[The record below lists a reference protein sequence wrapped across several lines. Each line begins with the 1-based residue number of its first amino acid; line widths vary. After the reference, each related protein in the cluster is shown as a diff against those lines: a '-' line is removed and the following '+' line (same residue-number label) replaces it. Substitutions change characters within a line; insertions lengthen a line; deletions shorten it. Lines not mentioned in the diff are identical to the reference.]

1 MNRLN
6 QLLAISTAALAIS
19 CGAQN
24 ENYNDEY
31 YGDDS
36 YYGEDSYYAG
46 ESTYSN
52 QQPAQNV
59 STHSAGSS
67 QNALM
72 DTQHG
77 MPAYTF
83 ELPAGYSVHG
93 QVYWANQAG
102 IFAPNQQG
110 RISNP
115 SSGANIE
122 LMPSTMFKYLSGPD
136 YDMYVQQMGIQNIA
150 PMPTGQAMQRIVMGT
165 IQQMHGNIQVTN
177 SQPIENLEQQFWPG
191 QGNPQMPT
199 SGHMIAYTYQKGG
212 TTYQAEL
219 YSVRYIMQQQIQG
232 MSGMNS
238 YTLWGLGRV
247 IEISAPANEFAA
259 KKGEMINIVKSIKK
273 NPQWAQLVKQID
285 AQKAR
290 EIDSRSRSSYAAHQQ
305 RMANNQAAFDAT
317 QRAHRETQQAYDHA
331 NQSWMNNQRM
341 SDQGQQ
347 NYVNSIHGTEVYT
360 DPNNGDQYNLD
371 NPYKYNWTNGN
382 GEVISTDDAF
392 YNPERYNSGTY
403 YQLDPK

>member
-1 MNRLN
+1 MNRLS

-24 ENYNDEY
+24 EGYNNEY
-31 YGDDS
+31 YGDN
-36 YYGEDSYYAG
+36 SYYAN
-46 ESTYSN
+46 EQVT
-52 QQPAQNV
+52 QNT
-59 STHSAGSS
+59 SADTRSAGRD
-67 QNALM
+67 ALM

-83 ELPAGYSVHG
+83 DMPAGYSISG
-93 QVYWANQAG
+93 QVYWENQAG
-102 IFAPNQQG
+102 LFVPNQQG

-115 SSGANIE
+115 SNKTSIE
-122 LMPSTMFKYLSGPD
+122 LMPSAMFKYLSGPD
-136 YDMYVQQMGIQNIA
+136 YEMYVRNNGIQNIA
-150 PMPTGQAMQRIVMGT
+150 PMPTGQAMQRILMGT
-165 IQQMHGNIQVTN
+165 IQQRHGNVQVTN
-177 SQPIENLEQQFWPG
+177 SQPIENLEQQLWPG

-199 SGHMIAYTYQKGG
+199 SGHMISYSYNNAG
-212 TTYQAEL
+212 TTYKAEL
-219 YSVRYIMQQQIQG
+219 YAVRYMMQQQVQG
-232 MSGMNS
+232 MSGMNG

-247 IEISAPANEFAA
+247 FEISAPANEFAS
-259 KKGEMINIVKSIKK
+259 KKAEMINIVKSVKK

-290 EIDSRSRSSYAAHQQ
+290 EIDNRSRSSYAAHQQ
-305 RMANNQAAFDAT
+305 RMANNQAAFDAS
-317 QRAHRETQQAYDHA
+317 QRSYRETQQAYDNA

-360 DPNNGDQYNLD
+360 DPNSGDQYNLD

-392 YNPERYNSGTY
+392 YNPEQYNSGTY